1 MKKIHK
7 NIKIA
12 VCISGLVRHWD
23 ISTKLFEHWNSLYED
38 IEFYFFLSTWDE
50 GCNWLGYH
58 AHIGE
63 NNIEKKI
70 EKNDYSQYSF
80 LEKYEEVDYRRM
92 DTEILLEMDN
102 NPTDNKTGK
111 PNYSLPFYTYSMYR
125 CQRLRRKYEQE
136 NNMEF
141 DGVIQTRNDQLVS
154 KVTLDSIRSL
164 FYDVH
169 ILIHPKLFSGGS
181 PIVVY
186 RDRLLMWNDN
196 FSFAHRLSMDLYTEM
211 YNDIFVQK
219 TSQNLGMHYQNAD
232 QLMKNRIYNNPLY
245 IHNWFIRDSKTT
257 FEKSGSPT
265 ESQLINLIETK
276 GVDFFFEHAH
286 PTTNVLGNEY
296 FK

>member
-1 MKKIHK
+1 MKK
-7 NIKIA
+7 IKIA

-58 AHIGE
+58 AHIGG

-92 DTEILLEMDN
+92 DAEILLEMDN

-164 FYDVH
+164 FYDAH

-186 RDRLLMWNDN
+186 RDRLLMWNDS

-286 PTTNVLGNEY
+286 PTTLGNEY